1 MNPPFGAAPNTAVA
15 NTDYSGL
22 VQNQYAGQQN
32 QYNQQV
38 AANNSK
44 RAAVASMAGTLGK
57 MAITSDR
64 RVKQNITKVGTLDN
78 GLPIYSFQYIWGGP
92 QQIGLMAQDVEKVN
106 PSAVSE
112 DENGIKAVNYSEAV
126 K

>member
-1 MNPPFGAAPNTAVA
+1 LMSGNQIMNPSFGAAPNTAIA

-44 RAAVASMAGTLGK
+44 RAGMAKMLGTLGSA
-57 MAITSDR
+57 AIGAP
-64 RVKQNITKVGTLDN
+64 VGT
-78 GLPIYSFQYIWGGP
+78 FT
-92 QQIGLMAQDVEKVN
+92 
-106 PSAVSE
+106 
-112 DENGIKAVNYSEAV
+112 
-126 K
+126 